1 VSWLQADAQNVS
13 LRPAILRPSLQNG
26 VFAHVKQ
33 SAVPVIH
40 LTAQRTP
47 PAPGRPAGS
56 ATTPEIHQCAQW
68 WILRLLDKL
77 GAEKYQ
83 LVA

>member
-1 VSWLQADAQNVS
+1 M
-13 LRPAILRPSLQNG
+13 RPAILSPSLQNG

-33 SAVPVIH
+33 SAVPAMH
-40 LTAQRTP
+40 LTAQRNP
-47 PAPGRPAGS
+47 PAPGRPAGP
-56 ATTPEIHQCAQW
+56 ATTPEIHQCAQPEIHPMRPW